1 MIIIG
6 EKINVRSQII
16 GAAMQAR
23 EAKPIQELAK
33 AQVAAGADYLD
44 INVGPATKGGPE
56 LMEWLVK
63 TVQEVVDVPL
73 SLDTA
78 NAEAIEAGLKVHK
91 GTALINS
98 ISAEKGRLEKMLPL
112 VKEYEADV
120 IGLALS
126 GVSVPRDANERV
138 AVAVDLITAL
148 STEGIS
154 LDKLFLDPIVQPIC
168 FNQQDAME
176 VVEAVKL
183 FKQLN
188 DPPIKTV
195 VGLSNIFNSC
205 AEEVKSILGRTF
217 FTVLTAV
224 GLDAAIAD
232 PLDKEFMDVVKT
244 LKVYKNEILYCHSY
258 LEQ

>member
-6 EKINVRSQII
+6 EKINVMSKII
-16 GAAMQAR
+16 GPAMKAR
-23 EAKPIQELAK
+23 EAKPIQDLAK
-33 AQVAAGADYLD
+33 SQAAGGADYLD
-44 INVGPATKGGPE
+44 INIGPATKDGPE

-63 TVQEVVDVPL
+63 TVQEAVDMPL
-73 SLDTA
+73 SLDTT
-78 NAEAIEAGLKVHK
+78 NAEAMEAGLKVHK

-98 ISAEKGRLEKMLPL
+98 ISGEKSRLDKMLPL
-112 VKEYEADV
+112 VKKYDANV

-126 GVSVPRDANERV
+126 DVGIPRDANERV
-138 AVAVDLITAL
+138 AVAVDVMTAL
-148 STEGIS
+148 SMEGIS
-154 LDKLFLDPIVQPIC
+154 LDKLFLDPIVMPVCVAQK
-168 FNQQDAME
+168 DALE
-176 VVEAVKL
+176 VVEAIKL

-195 VGLSNIFNSC
+195 VGLSNVFNGC
-205 AEEVKSILGRTF
+205 PEEVKGILGRTF
-217 FTVLTAV
+217 FTYLTAV

-244 LKVYKNEILYCHSY
+244 LKVYQNEILYCHSY